1 MDKRQL
7 ESELEAFK
15 QACIHEGCIRAD
27 NEYGFEFEE
36 TYPGIFIINVNAT
49 KVWLDS
55 KYNVSALND
64 LIGLLY
70 RTTEPETRES
80 ILTLRLC
87 QEDEFNPVTY
97 DSLPPPKAA

>member
-7 ESELEAFK
+7 ESELETFK
-15 QACIHEGCIRAD
+15 QACIAEGCIRAD

-49 KVWLDS
+49 KNWLND
-55 KYNVSALND
+55 KYHVSALND

-70 RTTEPETRES
+70 RTTELETRES

-87 QEDEFNPVTY
+87 QEDEFNRVSY
-97 DSLPPPKAA
+97 DTLPPQKAA

>member
-1 MDKRQL
+1 MDKKQL
-7 ESELEAFK
+7 GLGLEVFK
-15 QACIHEGCIRAD
+15 QACIDEGCIRSD
-27 NEYGFEFEE
+27 DEYSLEFEE

-49 KVWLDS
+49 KSWLDG

-87 QEDEFNPVTY
+87 QEDEFNQVSY
-97 DSLPPPKAA
+97 DRFPPQKVA